1 MNLAYNVYA
10 TILDNQ
16 LDTNI
21 INNDCEKYNDMK
33 SKNNVK
39 RRSLILQQSETLSIP
54 DSISAETP
62 ISPDAATNDN
72 EEKDNLYPLQ
82 NERSYTPFISTTKVK
97 TTGKY
102 KAIITEQETLKHH
115 GYKYM
120 NKISDTLQGYLIK
133 ASITTYDDHKDIDI
147 EYKQSAPTVAI
158 KITNKNLHKLSISVQ
173 ADGDNVCV
181 EENII
186 TEASILKYLTYD
198 NQMTADY
205 LVRYVDF
212 FQDEYNYYL
221 VMEYIDGITLSEF
234 IKISHKHI
242 KHKLMDLKYFKKIV
256 KYLSW
261 QLASITHYLHSMK
274 VAHLELSDFDNIMIV
289 NGDFI
294 VQNGPN

>member
-1 MNLAYNVYA
+1 
-10 TILDNQ
+10 
-16 LDTNI
+16 
-21 INNDCEKYNDMK
+21 MK

-133 ASITTYDDHKDIDI
+133 A
-147 EYKQSAPTVAI
+147 
-158 KITNKNLHKLSISVQ
+158 
-173 ADGDNVCV
+173 
-181 EENII
+181 
-186 TEASILKYLTYD
+186 
-198 NQMTADY
+198 
-205 LVRYVDF
+205 
-212 FQDEYNYYL
+212 
-221 VMEYIDGITLSEF
+221 
-234 IKISHKHI
+234 
-242 KHKLMDLKYFKKIV
+242 
-256 KYLSW
+256 
-261 QLASITHYLHSMK
+261 
-274 VAHLELSDFDNIMIV
+274 
-289 NGDFI
+289 
-294 VQNGPN
+294 